1 MSLMKEEID
10 YSIDNVKAD
19 TYCYECDSQFCDHS
33 ALLDH
38 RRLLHNSS
46 TKNPWNIQ
54 SLYDLQY
61 FNCPSCSYKNNLKQE
76 FIDHAFHFHP
86 ESCWYLNNISDG
98 SMSDVEIPDE
108 TKGPLDF
115 KSGLENRFSNG
126 GLDIKVEE
134 FDDNDQEYDPND
146 QEYDYDNEEFDYNN
160 PELVDTGDDPDF
172 ICKQCEKVCVSKK
185 DLSFHYSSEHQD
197 LNMFHCNIC
206 TKSFGTSKK
215 LIVHIKNHKYS
226 NGQKKC
232 EFCGK
237 SFCNSYYLKNHIRVV
252 HEGHKDFNCESC
264 GKSFTAETS
273 LKKHIRIIHEG
284 RKDYKCDICGKA
296 VGTLSSLKNHKI
308 KIHEGPKEFICE
320 SCSKKF
326 GRSNAL
332 TAHMI
337 KVHDRRTD
345 NICDSCGKNFN
356 SETSLKQ
363 HVAKIHNSEKVKKI
377 LECPH
382 CPDKTFENKTDL
394 GRHIRRKHVVKEKNC
409 VCTICGKAYT
419 DMAFLKEHMYR

>member
-46 TKNPWNIQ
+46 NENPWN
-54 SLYDLQY
+54 
-61 FNCPSCSYKNNLKQE
+61 
-76 FIDHAFHFHP
+76 
-86 ESCWYLNNISDG
+86 
-98 SMSDVEIPDE
+98 
-108 TKGPLDF
+108 
-115 KSGLENRFSNG
+115 
-126 GLDIKVEE
+126 
-134 FDDNDQEYDPND
+134 NDQEFDFD
-146 QEYDYDNEEFDYNN
+146 DKEFDYNY
-160 PELVDTGDDPDF
+160 PELDAHGDDSNY
-172 ICKQCEKVCVSKK
+172 ICKQCEKFCVSKK
-185 DLSFHYSSEHQD
+185 DLSFHYSSEHQE
-197 LNMFHCNIC
+197 LKMFHCNIC
-206 TKSFGTSKK
+206 AKSFGTSIK
-215 LIVHIKNHKYS
+215 LIYHIKRHKYLIDS
-226 NGQKKC
+226 NANQKKFKC

-237 SFCNSYYLKNHIRVV
+237 SFFREQQVKNHIHIV
-252 HEGHKDFNCESC
+252 HEGRKDFKCESC
-264 GKSFTAETS
+264 GKSFAIGYF